1 VDGGEVAQASTPR
14 SRDWR
19 RKRESCGTRGSCDDD
34 FWRQVLELSE
44 RSINQSIH
52 PHQIAHLDF
61 ATFTERSVA
70 FAPAAFFISLT
81 TTHHATMAATLNM
94 EAMDEVSDFQLPP
107 RKKPKT
113 SDLPLSSAQRSSIEG
128 MLHTFKKKG
137 DFDSLRKKAFQQYN
151 ESAQRGMFEASLRAF
166 TGAEIE
172 REPFKYLRPDR
183 RLAAPLLEGA
193 AARAEV
199 YEKSQADVDNYIE
212 QFLANA
218 EETLRDI
225 RRKEIGKAAA
235 ADEQARGVKSE
246 EAYAAEAEVRR
257 KERAKK
263 YEEEEKLRKKKEASE
278 RKKKEYDALK
288 KKQEELMKETAR
300 LQLEQKRRQE
310 REEWKKAEKERE
322 KERIAKFNE
331 EREKVKK
338 EAEEREKVAQAER
351 EKRLRAERELAR
363 ERDKERLEQEA
374 LELLLREGRAMTDR
388 ARRPELERSESM
400 EPPPRLRH
408 MAPNTNLSKEE
419 MRSRGL
425 MPTSLTLRKGESTAS
440 IPTGPRG
447 DRAVDERTRAADDD
461 IRKRNSR
468 LRSPSPTRRS
478 SAAYPSDHRRRED
491 SRDRGDYYRESAR
504 RDRERERD
512 SYYRSS
518 DRERIKAE
526 PRPYDSDSRT
536 RRGSEAPP
544 PPPPPAPR
552 LKEEPRIKEEE
563 GEVVEREAQT
573 QTRASARPRSRSRE
587 SHRRRESPPRRS
599 YRERTRSARRSSY
612 RDAPP
617 RRDRSRSPAGI
628 DRYVP
633 GGGTAGGSARRDR
646 SRERDRYR
654 EERRDADRYVPKSTR
669 ERSRSRRRERD

>member
-1 VDGGEVAQASTPR
+1 
-14 SRDWR
+14 
-19 RKRESCGTRGSCDDD
+19 
-34 FWRQVLELSE
+34 
-44 RSINQSIH
+44 
-52 PHQIAHLDF
+52 
-61 ATFTERSVA
+61 
-70 FAPAAFFISLT
+70 
-81 TTHHATMAATLNM
+81 MAATINFEM
-94 EAMDEVSDFQLPP
+94 MDEVSDFQLPP

-151 ESAQRGMFEASLRAF
+151 ESAQRGMFEASLRTF

-172 REPFKYLRPDR
+172 REPLKYLRPDR

-218 EETLRDI
+218 EATLRDI
-225 RRKEIGKAAA
+225 RRKEIGEAAA
-235 ADEQARGVKSE
+235 ADEQTRGIKSE

-257 KERAKK
+257 RERAKK
-263 YEEEEKLRKKKEASE
+263 HEADEKLRKKKEASE
-278 RKKKEYDALK
+278 RKKKEYEALK
-288 KKQEELMKETAR
+288 KKQDELMKETAR
-300 LQLEQKRRQE
+300 LQLEQKRREE
-310 REEWKKAEKERE
+310 REAWKKAEKERE

-331 EREKVKK
+331 EREKAKK
-338 EAEEREKVAQAER
+338 EAEEREKAAAVER
-351 EKRLRAERELAR
+351 EKRLRAERELMR

-408 MAPNTNLSKEE
+408 MAPHSNVSKEE

-425 MPTSLTLRKGESTAS
+425 MPTSLTLRKGDTSAS

-447 DRAVDERTRAADDD
+447 DRERVVEERSRAADDD
-461 IRKRNSR
+461 VRKRNSR
-468 LRSPSPTRRS
+468 LRSPSPSRRS

-491 SRDRGDYYRESAR
+491 SRDRDYYRESGR
-504 RDRERERD
+504 RDRDRD
-512 SYYRSS
+512 RDPYYRSS
-518 DRERIKAE
+518 DRVKAE
-526 PRPYDSDSRT
+526 SRPVKA
-536 RRGSEAPP
+536 EE
-544 PPPPPAPR
+544 PA
-552 LKEEPRIKEEE
+552 PRIKEEE
-563 GEVVEREAQT
+563 GEVVEREV
-573 QTRASARPRSRSRE
+573 RPSASARPRSRSRE
-587 SHRRRESPPRRS
+587 SHRRRESPPCRS
-599 YRERTRSARRSSY
+599 YRERTRSPRRASY
-612 RDAPP
+612 RDGPT

-633 GGGTAGGSARRDR
+633 GGGASAAGSGRERRDR

-654 EERRDADRYVPKSTR
+654 EDRRESDRYVPR
-669 ERSRSRRRERD
+669 ERSRRERE

>member
-1 VDGGEVAQASTPR
+1 MAGSAAPKRAIIQSTI
-14 SRDWR
+14 
-19 RKRESCGTRGSCDDD
+19 RKRLDLRLARLRD
-34 FWRQVLELSE
+34 FSE
-44 RSINQSIH
+44 RPRCADCSIH
-52 PHQIAHLDF
+52 IL
-61 ATFTERSVA
+61 SN
-70 FAPAAFFISLT
+70 
-81 TTHHATMAATLNM
+81 THHVAMAATLKLDT
-94 EAMDEVSDFQLPP
+94 MDDVSDFQLPP

-151 ESAQRGMFEASLRAF
+151 ESAQRGMFEASLRNF

-172 REPFKYLRPDR
+172 REPVKYLRPDR
-183 RLAAPLLEGA
+183 RLAVPLLEGA

-199 YEKSQADVDNYIE
+199 YEKSQADVDKYIE
-212 QFLANA
+212 QFLTNA

-225 RRKEIGKAAA
+225 RRKEIGEAAA

-278 RKKKEYDALK
+278 RKKKEWEALRK
-288 KKQEELMKETAR
+288 KEEELKKETAR
-300 LQLEQKRRQE
+300 LQLDAKRREE
-310 REEWKKAEKERE
+310 REAWKKAEKERE

-331 EREKVKK
+331 EREKAKK
-338 EAEEREKVAQAER
+338 EAEEREKAAAEER
-351 EKRLRAERELAR
+351 EKRLRAERELMEKR
-363 ERDKERLEQEA
+363 NKEQLEQDA
-374 LELLLREGRAMTDR
+374 LELLLSEGRAMTDR

-408 MAPNTNLSKEE
+408 MAPNTNVSKEE

-425 MPTSLTLRKGESTAS
+425 MPTSLTLRKGETAAS

-447 DRAVDERTRAADDD
+447 DRDRDRAVDERSRVDDD

-468 LRSPSPTRRS
+468 LRSPSPSRRS

-491 SRDRGDYYRESAR
+491 SRDRDYYRESAR
-504 RDRERERD
+504 RDRDRERD

-518 DRERIKAE
+518 DRDRVKVESRPIKAE
-526 PRPYDSDSRT
+526 PRTYESSPRA
-536 RRGSEAPP
+536 RRGSEAPRE
-544 PPPPPAPR
+544 PAPA
-552 LKEEPRIKEEE
+552 PRIKEEE
-563 GEVVEREAQT
+563 GEVVEREV
-573 QTRASARPRSRSRE
+573 RPSASARPRSRSRE

-599 YRERTRSARRSSY
+599 YRERTRSPRRSSY
-612 RDAPP
+612 RDGPT

-633 GGGTAGGSARRDR
+633 GGGSSAAGSGRERRDR
-646 SRERDRYR
+646 SRERERYR
-654 EERRDADRYVPKSTR
+654 EERRDTDRYVPR
-669 ERSRSRRRERD
+669 ERSRRERD

>member
-1 VDGGEVAQASTPR
+1 
-14 SRDWR
+14 
-19 RKRESCGTRGSCDDD
+19 
-34 FWRQVLELSE
+34 
-44 RSINQSIH
+44 
-52 PHQIAHLDF
+52 
-61 ATFTERSVA
+61 
-70 FAPAAFFISLT
+70 
-81 TTHHATMAATLNM
+81 MAATLDL
-94 EAMDEVSDFQLPP
+94 AMPDEVADFQLPP

-151 ESAQRGMFEASLRAF
+151 ESAQRGMFEAALRTF
-166 TGAEIE
+166 TRAEIE

-199 YEKSQADVDNYIE
+199 YEKSQADVDSYIE
-212 QFLANA
+212 QYLANA
-218 EETLRDI
+218 EATLRDI
-225 RRKEIGKAAA
+225 RRKEIGDAAA
-235 ADEQARGVKSE
+235 AEEQARGVKGE
-246 EAYAAEAEVRR
+246 EAYAAEADARR

-263 YEEEEKLRKKKEASE
+263 FEEEEKLRKKKEASE
-278 RKKKEYDALK
+278 RKKKELEALK
-288 KKQEELMKETAR
+288 KKQEELIKETTR
-300 LQLEQKRRQE
+300 LQLEQKRREE
-310 REEWKKAEKERE
+310 REAWKKAEKERE

-331 EREKVKK
+331 EREKAKK
-338 EAEEREKVAQAER
+338 EAEEREKAAAAER
-351 EKRLRAERELAR
+351 EKRLRAERELMR

-408 MAPNTNLSKEE
+408 MAPHTNVSKEE

-425 MPTSLTLRKGESTAS
+425 MPTSLTLRKGDTSAS

-447 DRAVDERTRAADDD
+447 DRDRTVDERSRAADDD
-461 IRKRNSR
+461 DIRRRNSR
-468 LRSPSPTRRS
+468 LRSPSPSRRS
-478 SAAYPSDHRRRED
+478 SAAHPSDHRRRED
-491 SRDRGDYYRESAR
+491 SRDRDYYRESTR
-504 RDRERERD
+504 RDRDRERDRDRDRD

-518 DRERIKAE
+518 DRAKA
-526 PRPYDSDSRT
+526 DSRPAKLE
-536 RRGSEAPP
+536 S
-544 PPPPPAPR
+544 PAPR
-552 LKEEPRIKEEE
+552 IREEE
-563 GEVVEREAQT
+563 GEVVERDV
-573 QTRASARPRSRSRE
+573 RPSASARPRSRSRE

-599 YRERTRSARRSSY
+599 YRERTRSPRRTTY
-612 RDAPP
+612 RDGPT

-633 GGGTAGGSARRDR
+633 GGGGSGGGSGRDRRDR

-654 EERRDADRYVPKSTR
+654 EERRESDRYVPR
-669 ERSRSRRRERD
+669 ERSRRDRD